1 MGRLNNCLTNSFLV
15 PFFFFFLKQACLLRL
30 IIFRLL
36 SLWDCDGTHTVARCV
51 YDPNI
56 AFQSA
61 HLCYRRVKYVTAVST
76 NLALVHA
83 VLILDSLYLPWA
95 IKTSDLVR

>member
-1 MGRLNNCLTNSFLV
+1 M
-15 PFFFFFLKQACLLRL
+15 RL

-61 HLCYRRVKYVTAVST
+61 NLCFRLVKYVTAVST
-76 NLALVHA
+76 NLALLHA
-83 VLILDSLYLPWA
+83 VSILDSLYLPCA
-95 IKTSDLVR
+95 IKTNDLVSQVTKF